1 MNCPFKS
8 YCQLCRSNKRSQF
21 CPHLILSWLHKAKSN
36 LKPKWCSNYINI
48 DSAKSITDPVRIR
61 GESVSTAQC
70 CCVPD
75 HLCRQPSDD
84 CYFLLPGDAA
94 RLLCVLTF
102 TLEPGFMERMWN
114 ISVYIRQQICEC
126 WKTMHEPLTIAT
138 KPCPY
143 SFDSHKIGTAILEP
157 FLWFLGARF
166 VPLWPA
172 GILWLD
178 YICVCL

>member
-1 MNCPFKS
+1 MATQTNAILQTNPIWNRNDAATTS
-8 YCQLCRSNKRSQF
+8 TLIQQNQLQ
-21 CPHLILSWLHKAKSN
+21 ILFRFEVKA
-36 LKPKWCSNYINI
+36 Y
-48 DSAKSITDPVRIR
+48 TV
-61 GESVSTAQC
+61 SVSTAQC

-94 RLLCVLTF
+94 RPLCVLTF

-126 WKTMHEPLTIAT
+126 LKTMHEPLTIAT